1 MSKIITES
9 GAVDKAHGGAA
20 AGGRAPAA
28 AQRQHR
34 PVAARP
40 GARRRGDHPAR
51 AAPAHQRDLRL
62 HQRPRLPAGRSGRP
76 RPGVAADRA
85 RPPHPVA
92 HPPLFPPGTS
102 FAYSNT
108 DYILLG
114 LVNEAATG
122 RPLAYEL
129 QDRIFTPLGLHQ
141 TSLPYDD
148 VTLPMPFAHGYL
160 LSQPGAPGPVDV
172 TAVSPSIAW
181 AAGGIVSTAGD
192 PGPGRRSARSLARA
206 PPDTGKEHVGRL
218 NR

>member
-1 MSKIITES
+1 VVLQLVAGHRLRLSES
-9 GAVDKAHGGAA
+9 IARWLPGLVPGGGAIIL
-20 AGGRAPAA
+20 RELL
-28 AQRQHR
+28 QHTS
-34 PVAARP
+34 
-40 GARRRGDHPAR
+40 GIFDYTSDRGF
-51 AAPAHQRDLRL
+51 
-62 HQRPRLPAGRSGRP
+62 LPA
-76 RPGVAADRA
+76 VAADPDRVW
-85 RPPHPVA
+85 RPTELVRIAVA

-108 DYILLG
+108 DYILRG

-160 LSQPGAPGPVDV
+160 LSQPGAPGLVDV